1 MLKKIYHLYQLW
13 KRKKDCFSIGNKKL
27 IEDQQNIIDKLM
39 KRIGTLEGKFYDL
52 EGRLLVIQT
61 VNRHL
66 DSHAQY
72 SRWYDWW

>member
-1 MLKKIYHLYQLW
+1 
-13 KRKKDCFSIGNKKL
+13 
-27 IEDQQNIIDKLM
+27 M

-72 SRWYDWW
+72 SRWYDW